1 MITGIVLIS
10 MGVLLV
16 IFPQLLAFF
25 VASLLIFTGILVI
38 SVARYNRQF
47 ERSFENPTVDFFF
60 RY

>member
-1 MITGIVLIS
+1 MITGIVLIT
-10 MGVLLV
+10 MGILLF
-16 IFPQLLAFF
+16 IYPQLLAFV

>member
-1 MITGIVLIS
+1 MITGIVLIT
-10 MGVLLV
+10 MGILL
-16 IFPQLLAFF
+16 IIYPQLLAFV